1 MKGASTDSSRKSEI
15 SVDAAAIEE
24 QQDTTPDL
32 AAREGEDPIEK
43 EKSVVLPNAVSS
55 DGTDLPDDFVSENGE
70 ERTEDLDEIITPV
83 TSAEVEDEP
92 AASNASINASSTSDR
107 SKRREQ
113 TIELPNEETSET
125 TLKVAADV
133 TMEAPEVGSA
143 RIDRSKAEPVE
154 EPEMKQ
160 IPSTPDGSTEV
171 LEPVVD
177 ATPSRQSEAG
187 ETTFD
192 PESPMP
198 VCRAPKPELMMGFSP
213 LGKRDMDQDI
223 LRLGRQTSLSPVAHT
238 AGVAKFHLGAFDLAK
253 DDLGS
258 STLRVRQALSPER
271 RNVFVS
277 HQRLPATPVR
287 TPSKQADAPRS
298 GFLQRSIALPPVTK
312 MLDRKLMKSSTPRTD
327 RKKLASDVIG
337 DSSGR
342 RSGKPVTSVRAVTT
356 STTALPIMSPEKS
369 GDTPAKSRRK
379 SLRSATNSS
388 AGEAP
393 VAMVD
398 ETLGARST
406 VAMQETP
413 SRPIQSQQVE
423 SSSSAVPRV
432 AQSTESKLRQPTKS
446 LLKKPS
452 ASFLPVLKSTV
463 VPSRSAAS
471 TCATSAIATTN
482 HTPSTTTF
490 DFAQP
495 VPNQK
500 ITNYAPAAKTR
511 SVVPTIVKSPVKQ
524 PDVFTSLGPP
534 IRPNRSGPI
543 VSTSRGPP
551 VRPNM
556 TPVRGGGIR
565 SFGSPVRSNMSPTKV
580 SQDRSET
587 GCLYMQSPL
596 TPAHF

>member
-1 MKGASTDSSRKSEI
+1 M
-15 SVDAAAIEE
+15 DAAAMQEH
-24 QQDTTPDL
+24 QATTSDL
-32 AAREGEDPIEK
+32 ATREGKDPIAK
-43 EKSVVLPNAVSS
+43 ENSVVLPNAASS
-55 DGTDLPDDFVSENGE
+55 DETDLLDDFVSENDE

-83 TSAEVEDEP
+83 TSAEVENEH
-92 AASNASINASSTSDR
+92 AASNAPINASGASDR
-107 SKRREQ
+107 SKRREE

-125 TLKVAADV
+125 TLKVAADL
-133 TMEAPEVGSA
+133 TLEAPEVGSA
-143 RIDRSKAEPVE
+143 RINSSKADPVGE
-154 EPEMKQ
+154 TEMKRT
-160 IPSTPDGSTEV
+160 PSTPDGSTEV
-171 LEPVVD
+171 LGPVVD

-213 LGKRDMDQDI
+213 PGKRDMDQDI
-223 LRLGRQTSLSPVAHT
+223 LPLGRQTSLSPVAHA

-271 RNVFVS
+271 RNLFAS
-277 HQRLPATPVR
+277 HQRLPTTPIR
-287 TPSKQADAPRS
+287 TPTKQADAPRS

-312 MLDRKLMKSSTPRTD
+312 MLDRKLTKSSTPRND
-327 RKKLASDVIG
+327 RKKLLSDVIG
-337 DSSGR
+337 DGSGR
-342 RSGKPVTSVRAVTT
+342 RSGKPVASARAVTT
-356 STTALPIMSPEKS
+356 STTALPILSPEKS

-379 SLRSATNSS
+379 SLRSAANSS
-388 AGEAP
+388 SAEAQA
-393 VAMVD
+393 AMVD

-406 VAMQETP
+406 IAMQETP
-413 SRPIQSQQVE
+413 PRPIQSQQVE
-423 SSSSAVPRV
+423 ASSSAAPR
-432 AQSTESKLRQPTKS
+432 AAPSTESKLRQPTKS

-452 ASFLPVLKSTV
+452 ASFLPVLKSTI

-471 TCATSAIATTN
+471 TCATSAIATTS

-511 SVVPTIVKSPVKQ
+511 SVVPTIMKSPVKQ

-534 IRPNRSGPI
+534 IRPNRGGPI

-580 SQDRSET
+580 SQYRSET
-587 GCLYMQSPL
+587 GCLYKRSPL
-596 TPAHF
+596 TPARS

>member
-1 MKGASTDSSRKSEI
+1 MEKH
-15 SVDAAAIEE
+15 
-24 QQDTTPDL
+24 QDTTSGL
-32 AAREGEDPIEK
+32 ATREEEDPIEK
-43 EKSVVLPNAVSS
+43 ENSVVLPNAASF
-55 DGTDLPDDFVSENGE
+55 DETDLLDDFVSENGE

-83 TSAEVEDEP
+83 TSAEVQNEH
-92 AASNASINASSTSDR
+92 ATSNAPINASGASDR
-107 SKRREQ
+107 SKRREE
-113 TIELPNEETSET
+113 TIGLPNEETSDT

-133 TMEAPEVGSA
+133 TLEAPKNGSA
-143 RIDRSKAEPVE
+143 RIDSSKADPVE
-154 EPEMKQ
+154 ETEMKR

-223 LRLGRQTSLSPVAHT
+223 LPLGRQTSLSPVAHT

-271 RNVFVS
+271 RNVFELNR
-277 HQRLPATPVR
+277 RLPATPVK

-327 RKKLASDVIG
+327 RKKLASDVIE
-337 DSSGR
+337 DRSGCC
-342 RSGKPVTSVRAVTT
+342 SGKPVASVRAVTT
-356 STTALPIMSPEKS
+356 STTALPILSPEES

-379 SLRSATNSS
+379 SLRSAANSS
-388 AGEAP
+388 AAEAP
-393 VAMVD
+393 AAMVD

-423 SSSSAVPRV
+423 TSSSAVPRV
-432 AQSTESKLRQPTKS
+432 AQSTESKLRQPAKS

-471 TCATSAIATTN
+471 TCATSAIATTS

-511 SVVPTIVKSPVKQ
+511 SVIPTIMKSPVKQ

-556 TPVRGGGIR
+556 TPMRGGGIR
-565 SFGSPVRSNMSPTKV
+565 SFGSPVRSNTSPTKV
-580 SQDRSET
+580 SRHRSET
-587 GCLYMQSPL
+587 GCLYERCPL
-596 TPAHF
+596 TPARS

>member
-1 MKGASTDSSRKSEI
+1 
-15 SVDAAAIEE
+15 
-24 QQDTTPDL
+24 
-32 AAREGEDPIEK
+32 
-43 EKSVVLPNAVSS
+43 
-55 DGTDLPDDFVSENGE
+55 
-70 ERTEDLDEIITPV
+70 
-83 TSAEVEDEP
+83 
-92 AASNASINASSTSDR
+92 
-107 SKRREQ
+107 
-113 TIELPNEETSET
+113 
-125 TLKVAADV
+125 
-133 TMEAPEVGSA
+133 
-143 RIDRSKAEPVE
+143 
-154 EPEMKQ
+154 
-160 IPSTPDGSTEV
+160 
-171 LEPVVD
+171 
-177 ATPSRQSEAG
+177 
-187 ETTFD
+187 
-192 PESPMP
+192 
-198 VCRAPKPELMMGFSP
+198 
-213 LGKRDMDQDI
+213 
-223 LRLGRQTSLSPVAHT
+223 
-238 AGVAKFHLGAFDLAK
+238 
-253 DDLGS
+253 
-258 STLRVRQALSPER
+258 
-271 RNVFVS
+271 
-277 HQRLPATPVR
+277 
-287 TPSKQADAPRS
+287 
-298 GFLQRSIALPPVTK
+298 
-312 MLDRKLMKSSTPRTD
+312 MKSSTPRTD

-342 RSGKPVTSVRAVTT
+342 CSGKPVASVRAVTT
-356 STTALPIMSPEKS
+356 STTALPILSPAKS

-379 SLRSATNSS
+379 SLRSAANTS
-388 AGEAP
+388 AAEAP
-393 VAMVD
+393 AAMVD

-423 SSSSAVPRV
+423 TSSSAVPRV

-471 TCATSAIATTN
+471 TCATPAIATTS

-511 SVVPTIVKSPVKQ
+511 SVVPTIMKSPVKQ

-543 VSTSRGPP
+543 ISTSRGPP

-580 SQDRSET
+580 SQHRSET
-587 GCLYMQSPL
+587 GCL
-596 TPAHF
+596 